1 LNISPEAG
9 VSRFLRGFIME
20 NTTLSAPD
28 PNGIIPLSPGALS
41 AENHGHKK
49 SFGHFAWIYDL
60 AQKYWV
66 RPRIHK
72 ADPRR
77 HGEILSNMLKP
88 FQKCRVLDVACGTGA
103 AMAYLD
109 KSNHYTGLDLSYSM
123 LKRAVKKGRKK
134 KFAAARFIHGN
145 AEEPLFAKGAFD
157 LVVMDTA
164 LHLIPVYD
172 KALAET
178 ARILKHGGTFVCSV
192 PILGIDARFDARW
205 KDIMARSGVHGLTL
219 EKLEQACANHRLI
232 FSHHASNGGVLYSLA
247 QKG

>member
-1 LNISPEAG
+1 
-9 VSRFLRGFIME
+9 ME
-20 NTTLSAPD
+20 NITLPAPD

-49 SFGHFAWIYDL
+49 SFDHFAWIYDL

-66 RPRIHK
+66 RPRLHR

-77 HGEILSNMLKP
+77 HGEILSNMLMP
-88 FQKCRVLDVACGTGA
+88 FQKIQVLDVACGTGA

-109 KSNHYTGLDLSYSM
+109 KSNHYTGLDLSYPM

-164 LHLIPVYD
+164 LHLIPDCD
-172 KALAET
+172 KALAEI
-178 ARILKHGGTFVCSV
+178 ARVLKHGGTFVCSV
-192 PILGIDARFDARW
+192 PTLGINARFDTRW
-205 KDIMARSGVHGLTL
+205 KEIMARGGVHGLTRG
-219 EKLEQACANHRLI
+219 KLEQAFADNRLI
-232 FSHHASNGGVLYSLA
+232 LSRHANNGAVLYFLA